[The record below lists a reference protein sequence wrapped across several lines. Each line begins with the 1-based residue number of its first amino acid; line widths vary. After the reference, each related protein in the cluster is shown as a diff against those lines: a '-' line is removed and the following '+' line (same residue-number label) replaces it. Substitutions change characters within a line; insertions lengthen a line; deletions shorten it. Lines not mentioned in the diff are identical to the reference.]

1 MVTPKHIVTEEEI
14 YYFDL
19 RGYLVVRG
27 VLTDEEINA
36 CNDAIDHHAEL
47 LAERPLGSQTRGS
60 KALSGGKAGR
70 SELWGILEW
79 PDEYRKPFR

>member
-27 VLTDEEINA
+27 VLTDEEIKA
-36 CNDAIDHHAEL
+36 VVAEV
-47 LAERPLGSQTRGS
+47 QQ
-60 KALSGGKAGR
+60 K
-70 SELWGILEW
+70 
-79 PDEYRKPFR
+79 